1 MELPV
6 LNELNCNG
14 RVAFYWS
21 REPSEISEH
30 RYSENTHVSNALL
43 PYLSLD
49 IEQWMAH
56 CTCIIRVAPHR

>member
-21 REPSEISEH
+21 CEPSEISEH
-30 RYSENTHVSNALL
+30 RYFENTHVSNAL
-43 PYLSLD
+43 
-49 IEQWMAH
+49 
-56 CTCIIRVAPHR
+56 